1 MSLRTPLKEVRRLG
15 SAREGADHFWKQ
27 RLTGIANLFLGLFL
41 VWLVARLAGADHAT
55 VKAMLAKPWVALPL
69 LLLIVSGTIL
79 KFERSAVSV
88 RSGDAL
94 SPLDLRIH
102 ILARIVARER
112 ITGKVV
118 LDREVRGQTEVRSS
132 TDLVS
137 AERQAVP
144 LAMQELAR
152 SATALLVDGTW

>member
-69 LLLIVSGTIL
+69 LLLIVSGTIHMRL
-79 KFERSAVSV
+79 GMQVIIEDYVHGEGARITLVLLNTFFAVFVAAAS
-88 RSGDAL
+88 
-94 SPLDLRIH
+94 
-102 ILARIVARER
+102 ILAILKLSF
-112 ITGKVV
+112 G
-118 LDREVRGQTEVRSS
+118 G
-132 TDLVS
+132 
-137 AERQAVP
+137 
-144 LAMQELAR
+144 
-152 SATALLVDGTW
+152 